1 VSVVTAEIF
10 AGASAG
16 APALRDAARALPRR
30 VQIIGKLN
38 PTSAMP
44 TTSKS
49 PPQRSSWAWRTGNLA
64 AASAAIAPSAMA
76 IIPRI
81 KNTVASV
88 HDIGR
93 SVIQQGGK
101 DFVSPLFG
109 TLVLRDRALS

>member
-1 VSVVTAEIF
+1 
-10 AGASAG
+10 
-16 APALRDAARALPRR
+16 
-30 VQIIGKLN
+30 
-38 PTSAMP
+38 
-44 TTSKS
+44 
-49 PPQRSSWAWRTGNLA
+49 
-64 AASAAIAPSAMA
+64 MA